1 MHGKLRRYENR
12 RKVVKNKRRIGRRN
26 GSKNRDQKKS
36 GGLEYPSPLASVFS
50 FWQQQYFPMR
60 WNETYNEYV
69 IYAKRMAQ
77 INEEFVTRSQR
88 MSQLYIELSENAQRI
103 NELFKD
109 SIEITE
115 AVYSNWLKACYSFW
129 NGNRNKSQLPSV
141 TEKKEKAKEKIT
153 SRKEDANLTKEEQKS
168 INNIFKESLTFD

>member
-1 MHGKLRRYENR
+1 M
-12 RKVVKNKRRIGRRN
+12 KNKRRIGRRN
-26 GSKNRDQKKS
+26 SSNNRDQKES
-36 GGLEYPSPLASVFS
+36 GDLEYRKNNDATTSSLASIFP

-69 IYAKRMAQ
+69 IYTKRMAQ

-103 NELFKD
+103 NELFKE

-115 AVYSNWLKACYSFW
+115 AAYSNWLKACYSFW

-141 TEKKEKAKEKIT
+141 MEKNEKGKEKIT
-153 SRKEDANLTKEEQKS
+153 STKEDANLTKEEQKS

>member
-1 MHGKLRRYENR
+1 M
-12 RKVVKNKRRIGRRN
+12 KNKRRIGRRN
-26 GSKNRDQKKS
+26 GSNNRDQKESRDLKYRKNNDATTS
-36 GGLEYPSPLASVFS
+36 SLASILS

-69 IYAKRMAQ
+69 IYTKRMAQ

-88 MSQLYIELSENAQRI
+88 MTQLYIELSENAQRI
-103 NELFKD
+103 NELFKE

-115 AVYSNWLKACYSFW
+115 AAYSNWLKACYSFW
-129 NGNRNKSQLPSV
+129 NGNRNKLQLPSV
-141 TEKKEKAKEKIT
+141 MEKNEKAKEKIT

>member
-1 MHGKLRRYENR
+1 MHGKQRSYEKR

-36 GGLEYPSPLASVFS
+36 GGLEYPSSLASILS
-50 FWQQQYFPMR
+50 FWQQQYFPTR

-69 IYAKRMAQ
+69 NYAKRMAQ

-88 MSQLYIELSENAQRI
+88 MSQLY
-103 NELFKD
+103 
-109 SIEITE
+109 IEITE

-141 TEKKEKAKEKIT
+141 TEKNEKAKEKIT

>member
-1 MHGKLRRYENR
+1 
-12 RKVVKNKRRIGRRN
+12 VKNKRRIGRRN
-26 GSKNRDQKKS
+26 GSNNRDQKES
-36 GGLEYPSPLASVFS
+36 GDLEYRKNNDATTSSLASILS

-60 WNETYNEYV
+60 WNETYNEYI
-69 IYAKRMAQ
+69 IYTKRMAQ
-77 INEEFVTRSQR
+77 INEELVTRSQR
-88 MSQLYIELSENAQRI
+88 TTQLYIELSENAQRI
-103 NELFKD
+103 NELFKE

-115 AVYSNWLKACYSFW
+115 AAYGNWLKACYSFW

-141 TEKKEKAKEKIT
+141 MEKNEKAKAKEKIT

>member
-1 MHGKLRRYENR
+1 M
-12 RKVVKNKRRIGRRN
+12 KNKRRIGRRN
-26 GSKNRDQKKS
+26 GSNNRDQKERRDLQYRKS
-36 GGLEYPSPLASVFS
+36 NDATTSSLASILS

-88 MSQLYIELSENAQRI
+88 MTQLYIELSENAQRI
-103 NELFKD
+103 NELFKE

-115 AVYSNWLKACYSFW
+115 AAYSNWLKACYSFW
-129 NGNRNKSQLPSV
+129 NGNKSLLPSV
-141 TEKKEKAKEKIT
+141 MQKNENAKEKIT
-153 SRKEDANLTKEEQKS
+153 SIKEEANLTKEEQKG
-168 INNIFKESLTFD
+168 INNMFKESLTFD